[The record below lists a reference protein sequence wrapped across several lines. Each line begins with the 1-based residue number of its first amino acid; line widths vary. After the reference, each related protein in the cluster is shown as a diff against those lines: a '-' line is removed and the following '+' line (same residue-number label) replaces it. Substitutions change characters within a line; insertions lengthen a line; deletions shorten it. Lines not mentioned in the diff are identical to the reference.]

1 MARLAYSDQTDVA
14 EVMRR
19 FPPPLEHMNIG
30 RMVSHAPTLVA
41 PYYNTYAAALRR
53 LELDPKLRQLAI
65 LRVAERA
72 SAEYVLVQHRALAK
86 LAGLT
91 DQQISA
97 ARPRGLD
104 SASCW
109 SDSSCCSHAQRLV
122 LAFADQVT
130 AGPRISNSLFEQI
143 HSVLT
148 PREIVELLLVI
159 GWYWTA
165 CRLTTTLEIE
175 PEHALGHG
183 VINML
188 QTEHANHAR
197 NGDRCRLRRHPGL
210 LRGGCK

>member
-1 MARLAYSDQTDVA
+1 MTRLAYPDPAHVA
-14 EVMRR
+14 DIMRGY
-19 FPPPLEHMNIG
+19 PVPLRHMNIG
-30 RMVSHAPTLVA
+30 RMVSHAPTLVE
-41 PYYNTYAAALRR
+41 PYYGTYAAVLQE

-72 SAEYVLVQHRALAK
+72 SAEYVLVQHRALAR

-97 ARPRGLD
+97 ARPPDPG
-104 SASCW
+104 STSYW
-109 SDSSCCSHAQRLV
+109 SDSTCYSQVERLV
-122 LAFADQVT
+122 LAFADQVI
-130 AGPRISNSLFEQI
+130 AGPRISSSLFDQI
-143 HSVLT
+143 HSMLT

-183 VINML
+183 VVSML
-188 QTEHANHAR
+188 EIEQAR
-197 NGDRCRLRRHPGL
+197 RAGQRATAVRRNAA
-210 LRGGCK
+210 RAS

>member
-1 MARLAYSDQTDVA
+1 MARLAYPDPRDVA
-14 EVMRR
+14 ELMRR
-19 FPPPLEHMNIG
+19 FPPALRHMNIG

-41 PYYNTYAAALRR
+41 PYYNTYAAALQP

-65 LRVAERA
+65 LRVAERT

-97 ARPRGLD
+97 ARPPDLESIGY
-104 SASCW
+104 W
-109 SDSSCCSHAQRLV
+109 SESTCYSRVERLV
-122 LAFADQVT
+122 LAFVDEVT
-130 AGPRISNSLFEQI
+130 GGARTSNSLFE
-143 HSVLT
+143 HVRSVLT

-175 PEHALGHG
+175 PEHALGQS
-183 VINML
+183 VISML
-188 QTEHANHAR
+188 EIERERRAGQPATAV
-197 NGDRCRLRRHPGL
+197 DRDAALTG
-210 LRGGCK
+210 

>member
-1 MARLAYSDQTDVA
+1 MARLAYPDQTDVA
-14 EVMRR
+14 GVMQR
-19 FPPPLEHMNIG
+19 FPPPLQRMNIG
-30 RMVSHAPTLVA
+30 RMVSHAPALVA
-41 PYYNTYAAALRR
+41 PYYTYAAALQR

-97 ARPRGLD
+97 AGPPDLD
-104 SASCW
+104 SASYR
-109 SDSSCCSHAQRLV
+109 SDSSCYSHAQRLV

-130 AGPRISNSLFEQI
+130 AGTRISNPLFEQI
-143 HSVLT
+143 HSMLT
-148 PREIVELLLVI
+148 PREVVELLLVI

-175 PEHALGHG
+175 PEHALRQG
-183 VINML
+183 VSRML
-188 QTEHANHAR
+188 QTKPANHAHKPASAVGYDATR
-197 NGDRCRLRRHPGL
+197 VS
-210 LRGGCK
+210 